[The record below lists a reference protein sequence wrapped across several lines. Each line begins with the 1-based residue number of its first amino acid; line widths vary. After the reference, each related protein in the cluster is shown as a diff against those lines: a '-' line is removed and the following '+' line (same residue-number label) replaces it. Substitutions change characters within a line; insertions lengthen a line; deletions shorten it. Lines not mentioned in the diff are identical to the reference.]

1 MAAVTIRRK
10 LLIAFLS
17 IAVLT
22 SVVTAVLWSFTTRS
36 LFDWY
41 VRSNTEARTTQWQRL
56 LAAYYT
62 ERGSWDGVS
71 ALIRATQFVRGRG
84 LPRRLMMP
92 PATAGPE
99 RIILADKTGR
109 IIADSDGTDIG
120 LFLNEKTTPFKLPI
134 TVDGEVVGSVAIV
147 TAFQRGLMTLE
158 AAFLRRMT
166 MASAIGGAIVA
177 LIGIGLAFIFSRHL
191 SQPLS
196 KLAVAARQIASG
208 DFDVELRVPTGD
220 EMEEVAHA
228 FNFMKESLKTNEEAR
243 HKLVADVA
251 HELRTPLSVLRGNLE
266 SIQEGIIEPTQEIT
280 VSLHDEVLR
289 LSRIV
294 EDLLNLGQMESGAFP
309 LSLQP
314 TGLEEVITRV
324 TSVFAAETDARGIHL
339 EMNIQRVLPKIQAD
353 PDRIAQVLVNLLAN
367 AVHHTPDGGRI
378 SVSASCLDNNIVVSV
393 TDSGPGI
400 AKEDLPHV
408 FDRFYRTD
416 RARDRATGG
425 TGLGLAIAKGIITA
439 HKGSIWAESEAGLGT
454 TFAFSLPI
462 TSWRGVK

>member
-1 MAAVTIRRK
+1 MTIRRK

-17 IAVLT
+17 IAVLS

-41 VRSNTEARTTQWQRL
+41 VRSNNEARATQWQRL

-62 ERGSWDGVS
+62 QQGSWEGVN

-99 RIILADKTGR
+99 RILLADETGR
-109 IIADSDGTDIG
+109 IIADSIGQDVG
-120 LFLNEKTTPFKLPI
+120 LFLNEKATPFKLPI
-134 TVDGEVVGSVAIV
+134 TVNGKVVGSVAIV
-147 TAFQRGLMTLE
+147 TEFQKGLMTLE
-158 AAFLRRMT
+158 SAFLRRMT
-166 MASAIGGAIVA
+166 TSSIIGCAIVA
-177 LIGIGLAFIFSRHL
+177 LIGTGLAFIFSRHL
-191 SQPLS
+191 SKPLS
-196 KLAVAARQIASG
+196 ELAVAARKMASG
-208 DFDVELRVPTGD
+208 DFDVKIQVPAGD

-228 FNFMKESLKTNEEAR
+228 FSFMQDSLKANEEAR
-243 HKLVADVA
+243 HKLMADVA

-266 SIQEGIIEPTQEIT
+266 SIQEGVIEPTQEAI

-289 LSRIV
+289 LARIV
-294 EDLLNLGQMESGAFP
+294 EDLLHLGQMESGGFP
-309 LSLQP
+309 LSLQL
-314 TGLEEVITRV
+314 TGIEDVIMRV
-324 TSVFAAETDARGIHL
+324 ASVFAAETDARGIHL
-339 EMNIQRVLPKIQAD
+339 ETNIEEALPKIQAD

-378 SVSASCLDNNIVVSV
+378 FVSASCLDNSILVSV

-425 TGLGLAIAKGIITA
+425 TGLGLAIAKGIITT
-439 HKGSIWAESEAGLGT
+439 HKGSIWAESEPGFGT
-454 TFAFSLPI
+454 TFTFSLPI
-462 TSWRGVK
+462 TS

>member
-1 MAAVTIRRK
+1 MTIRRK
-10 LLIAFLS
+10 LLIAFLF
-17 IAVLT
+17 IAVLS
-22 SVVTAVLWSFTTRS
+22 SVVTTVLLSFTTRS

-41 VRSNTEARTTQWQRL
+41 VQSNTEARATQWQRL

-62 ERGSWDGVS
+62 ERGSWDGVG
-71 ALIRATQFVRGRG
+71 ALIRSTQFVRGRG
-84 LPRRLMMP
+84 GPRHLMMP

-99 RIILADKTGR
+99 RIILADQTGR
-109 IIADSDGTDIG
+109 IIADSSGTDIG
-120 LFLNEKTTPFKLPI
+120 LFLTDMTIPSRLPI
-134 TVDGEVVGSVAIV
+134 TVNGEVVGSVAIV
-147 TAFQRGLMTLE
+147 TGFQKGLMTLE

-166 MASAIGGAIVA
+166 TTSIIGGAIIA

-196 KLAVAARQIASG
+196 KLAIAARQMASG
-208 DFDVELRVPTGD
+208 NFDVKLQVSTGD

-228 FNFMKESLKTNEEAR
+228 FNFMKDSLKANEEAR

-266 SIQEGIIEPTQEIT
+266 SMQEGITEPTQETI

-294 EDLLNLGQMESGAFP
+294 QDLLNLGQMESGGFT
-309 LSLQP
+309 LN
-314 TGLEEVITRV
+314 LELTNIVEVITRV
-324 TSVFAAETDARGIHL
+324 TSVFAAETDARGIRL
-339 EMNIQRVLPKIQAD
+339 ETNIQGTLPNTQAD
-353 PDRIAQVLVNLLAN
+353 PDRIVQVLVNLLAN
-367 AVHHTPDGGRI
+367 AVHHTPDGGEI
-378 SVSASCLDNNIVVSV
+378 SVSASRIDDNIVVSV

-416 RARDRATGG
+416 RARDRAAGG
-425 TGLGLAIAKGIITA
+425 TGLGLAIVKGIITA
-439 HKGSIWAESEAGLGT
+439 HRGSIRVESEPGIST
-454 TFAFSLPI
+454 TFTFSLPDLP
-462 TSWRGVK
+462 SD

>member
-1 MAAVTIRRK
+1 M
-10 LLIAFLS
+10 
-17 IAVLT
+17 
-22 SVVTAVLWSFTTRS
+22 
-36 LFDWY
+36 
-41 VRSNTEARTTQWQRL
+41 QRQPL
-56 LAAYYT
+56 
-62 ERGSWDGVS
+62 R
-71 ALIRATQFVRGRG
+71 
-84 LPRRLMMP
+84 P
-92 PATAGPE
+92 PAIAGPE
-99 RIILADKTGR
+99 RIILADRAGR
-109 IIADSDGTDIG
+109 IIADSNGTDIG
-120 LFLNEKTTPFKLPI
+120 LFLNDVATPSRLPI
-134 TVDGEVVGSVAIV
+134 TINGEVVGSVAIV
-147 TAFQRGLMTLE
+147 TEFQKGLMTLE

-166 MASAIGGAIVA
+166 TASIIGGAIVA

-208 DFDVELRVPTGD
+208 DFDVKIQASTGD

-228 FNFMKESLKTNEEAR
+228 FNFMKDSLKANEEAR

-266 SIQEGIIEPTQEIT
+266 SMQEGIIEPTQETI

-294 EDLLNLGQMESGAFP
+294 QDLLNLGQMESGGFP

-314 TGLEEVITRV
+314 TKIEEVIIRV
-324 TSVFAAETDARGIHL
+324 TSVFAAETDARGIRL
-339 EMNIQRVLPKIQAD
+339 ETNIQGALPHTEAD

-367 AVHHTPDGGRI
+367 AVHQTPDGGEI
-378 SVSASCLDNNIVVSV
+378 SVSASRIDDNIVVSV

-400 AKEDLPHV
+400 VKEDLPHV

-425 TGLGLAIAKGIITA
+425 TGLGLAIVRGIITA
-439 HKGSIWAESEAGLGT
+439 HKGSIRVESQPGAGA
-454 TFAFSLPI
+454 TFTFSLPVLP
-462 TSWRGVK
+462 SDQL

>member
-1 MAAVTIRRK
+1 MTIRRK

-17 IAVLT
+17 IAVLS
-22 SVVTAVLWSFTTRS
+22 SVVTAVLSSFTTRS

-41 VRSNTEARTTQWQRL
+41 VRSNTETRAIQWQKL
-56 LAAYYT
+56 LTSYYA
-62 ERGSWDGVS
+62 EQGSWGGVS
-71 ALIRATQFVRGRG
+71 ALIRVAQFVRGRG
-84 LPRRLMMP
+84 MPRQALRL
-92 PATAGPE
+92 PATSGPE

-109 IIADSDGTDIG
+109 IIADSNEQDIG
-120 LFLNEKTTPFKLPI
+120 LFISDITAPSRMPI
-134 TVDGEVVGSVAIV
+134 TFDGEVVGQVAIV
-147 TAFQRGLMTLE
+147 TEFQKGLMTLE

-166 MASAIGGAIVA
+166 RASIIGGTIVA

-196 KLAVAARQIASG
+196 KLSVAARQMASG
-208 DFDVELRVPTGD
+208 DFDVKIQVPTGD

-228 FNFMKESLKTNEEAR
+228 FNYMKESIKANEEAR

-266 SIQEGIIEPTQEIT
+266 SMQEGVIEPTQEAI

-294 EDLLNLGQMESGAFP
+294 QDLLNLGQMESGSFP

-314 TGLEEVITRV
+314 TKVDEVITRV
-324 TSVFAAETDARGIHL
+324 TSVFAAETDARDIRL
-339 EMNIQRVLPKIQAD
+339 QTSIQGTLPSTQAD

-367 AVHHTPDGGRI
+367 AVHHTPDGGEIR
-378 SVSASCLDNNIVVSV
+378 VLASHIDDSIIVSV

-400 AKEDLPHV
+400 VKDDLPHV

-416 RARDRATGG
+416 SARDRATGG

-439 HKGSIWAESEAGLGT
+439 HKGSIRVESEPGAGT
-454 TFAFSLPI
+454 TFMFSLPI
-462 TSWRGVK
+462 LPPDHL

>member
-17 IAVLT
+17 IAVLS
-22 SVVTAVLWSFTTRS
+22 SVVTAVLWSFSTRS

-41 VRSNTEARTTQWQRL
+41 VRSNTEARATQWQRL
-56 LAAYYT
+56 LAAYYAQ
-62 ERGSWDGVS
+62 RGSWDGVS

-99 RIILADKTGR
+99 RILIADETGR
-109 IIADSDGTDIG
+109 IIADSNETDVG

-134 TVDGEVVGSVAIV
+134 TVNGKAVGSVAIV
-147 TAFQRGLMTLE
+147 TEFQKGLMTLE
-158 AAFLRRMT
+158 SAFLRRT
-166 MASAIGGAIVA
+166 TTASIIGGAIVA
-177 LIGIGLAFIFSRHL
+177 LIGIGLAFVFSRHL

-196 KLAVAARQIASG
+196 KLAVAARQMASG
-208 DFDVELRVPTGD
+208 DFDVEIQVPTGD
-220 EMEEVAHA
+220 EMEEVGHA
-228 FNFMKESLKTNEEAR
+228 FNFMKDSLKANEEAR
-243 HKLVADVA
+243 HKLMADVA

-266 SIQEGIIEPTQEIT
+266 SMQEGVIEPTQETI

-294 EDLLNLGQMESGAFP
+294 EDLLNLGRMESGGFP
-309 LSLQP
+309 LSLQR
-314 TGLEEVITRV
+314 TRLEEIILRV

-339 EMNIQRVLPKIQAD
+339 ETSIEEALPEIQAD

-367 AVHHTPDGGRI
+367 AVHHTPDSGNI
-378 SVSASCLDNNIVVSV
+378 SVSASRSDDNILVSV
-393 TDSGPGI
+393 KDSGPGI

-425 TGLGLAIAKGIITA
+425 TGLGLAIVKGIITA
-439 HKGSIWAESEAGLGT
+439 HKGSIWAESEPGLGT
-454 TFAFSLPI
+454 GTAFTFSLPV
-462 TSWRGVK
+462 TS